1 MSENEATAQPPLTRP
16 GLLPIALSL
25 GLGAVGGFAFS
36 LMGVPLAWMLGPM
49 VVNIAASI
57 GGLPVLVPHGFRIV
71 VLCVVGVFLGG
82 AFTPELL
89 SRAGPWLLSLSLML
103 VFVPLVSF
111 MGYLY
116 FRHVAGF
123 DRNTA
128 AFSGPPGTLSSM
140 IIIGGASGA
149 DERLIV
155 LAQGLR
161 AASVVIVMPQ
171 IVSLMLGGA
180 EITLPSGV
188 AEAVNWT
195 QAAMLIAAG
204 ATGWIISYVFN
215 LPAGAMAGSMTA
227 TAALYLSG
235 VVTYHP
241 PDVMQSMAFW
251 VLGSA
256 VGSRFSTVSARTFF
270 RVSKHAL
277 GATACMVALSAVFAT
292 LASAITGTPFLTE
305 LISFTPGGIPEMSL
319 LAIAF
324 DIDPA
329 YVAVHH
335 LTRIAILV
343 IATPFIA
350 RMVVGKGLE

>member
-1 MSENEATAQPPLTRP
+1 MSDTQPDVQPPLTRS

-25 GLGAVGGFAFS
+25 GLGAIGGFFFS
-36 LMGVPLAWMLGPM
+36 LINVPLAWMLGPM
-49 VVNIAASI
+49 VVNIAAAVS
-57 GGLPVLVPHGFRIV
+57 GLPVLIPHGFRII

-116 FRHVAGF
+116 FRHIAGF
-123 DRNTA
+123 DRITA

-171 IVSLMLGGA
+171 IVSLILGGA
-180 EITLPSGV
+180 EIVMP
-188 AEAVNWT
+188 AAAVGPVDWL
-195 QAAMLIAAG
+195 QVAMLCGAG
-204 ATGWIISYVFN
+204 ATGLIISYVFN
-215 LPAGAMAGSMTA
+215 LPAGAMAGAMTA

-241 PDVMQSMAFW
+241 PDFMQSMAFW

-277 GATACMVALSAVFAT
+277 GATACMVMLSAVFAT
-292 LASAITGTPFLTE
+292 FASAMTGTPFLTE

-319 LAIAF
+319 LAVAF

-335 LTRIAILV
+335 LARIAILV
-343 IATPFIA
+343 LATPFIA